1 MRHLLILLLALGL
14 TACAGTPTACTDCDT
29 PTVPD
34 VPPGGSAAAADG
46 GQTASQDPRIDERAR
61 ITPVTAMGARHDGD
75 TRQDVTQSEQ
85 RSLAGAPAVNQALS
99 APTAATA
106 GGGVSPAIAQE
117 ESYQQTLQAML
128 MATKD
133 PAERKELLEAMRQ
146 SLARS
151 AAAAIPAPNLTY
163 QPNAK
168 VVNVAIGR
176 SLAGGAPAGGDASA
190 LAENQRA
197 EVEALAKAGAE
208 AAKSIMDAQETPAP
222 PTPAGSISPAP
233 AVEPGPFPPAG
244 PAPVAP
250 PAGGGN

>member
-1 MRHLLILLLALGL
+1 MRHMLILLLALGL

-61 ITPVTAMGARHDGD
+61 ITPVTAMGARHDGN
-75 TRQDVTQSEQ
+75 TQQEVTQSEQ

-117 ESYQQTLQAML
+117 EAYQQTLQAML

-146 SLARS
+146 SLSRS
-151 AAAAIPAPNLTY
+151 AAAAIPAPSVTY

-176 SLAGGAPAGGDASA
+176 SLAGGGGTGGDASA

-222 PTPAGSISPAP
+222 AIPPAP
-233 AVEPGPFPPAG
+233 AIEPGPFPPAG